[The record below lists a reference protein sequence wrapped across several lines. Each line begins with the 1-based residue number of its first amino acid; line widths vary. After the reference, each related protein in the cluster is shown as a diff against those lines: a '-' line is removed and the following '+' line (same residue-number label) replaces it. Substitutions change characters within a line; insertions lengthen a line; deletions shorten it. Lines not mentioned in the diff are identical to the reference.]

1 MYAYFDGIVHDV
13 GGSMS
18 NMILKE
24 QLDNLFN
31 PKSVAIIGASNFF
44 GKWGYNILNRVL
56 SHKQGRDIYA
66 INHKEPEVMGMKAYR
81 SVVEVP
87 GPVDFAVITVPFQD
101 VPAAMED
108 CVRKGV
114 KSAVIISGGLAE
126 TGEEGARIQREVVE
140 IARRGGIRFIGP
152 NCLGFCN
159 LYTNF
164 CTVPFLPPVETGRVA
179 LISQSGNSGQ
189 AILDYG
195 AQMGVGFS
203 KFISSGNE
211 ADLRFEDYL
220 EYLGQDEKTDIILG
234 YVEGLREGG
243 RFLELA
249 KEITQKK
256 PIIIMKVGRTDV
268 GTRAARSH
276 SSALA
281 GLDVVLDAAFKQCG
295 VIRVDKLHEVIDVA
309 VALLGQ
315 SLPRG
320 RRVGVL
326 SMSGGMAVIAADAL
340 RNEGLELPPLSAAT
354 MEKLESVMS
363 RRWSGGNPVDPAGD
377 FVSYQALWPMIED
390 ENFDAIVVIGGVAMT
405 SGYATWAP
413 ALMKHATEELGK
425 QMEEAEF
432 DAIKTTIELMAKHR
446 KPVLFTVGA
455 ARFETEGKVHFRLKE
470 SHLNL
475 YPDPEESAKV
485 LAHLV
490 RYSEYL
496 GAG

>member
-1 MYAYFDGIVHDV
+1 
-13 GGSMS
+13 MS
-18 NMILKE
+18 NMSLKE

-31 PKSVAIIGASNFF
+31 PKSVAVIGASNTF
-44 GKWGYNILNRVL
+44 GKWGYNVLNRVL
-56 SHKQGRDIYA
+56 SHKQGREIYA
-66 INHKEPEVMGMKAYR
+66 VNNKEVEVMGMKAYK

-114 KSAVIISGGLAE
+114 RSTVVISGGLAE
-126 TGEEGARIQREVVE
+126 TGEEGARIEREVLQ

-152 NCLGFCN
+152 NCLGYCN
-159 LYTNF
+159 PYANF
-164 CTVPFLPPVETGRVA
+164 CTAPFLPPIEIGRVA

-189 AILDYG
+189 SILDYG
-195 AQMGVGFS
+195 LQMGVGFS

-234 YVEGLREGG
+234 YVEGLREGR
-243 RFLELA
+243 RFLALA
-249 KEITQKK
+249 KEITRKK
-256 PIIIMKVGRTDV
+256 PIVIMKVGRTDV

-281 GLDVVLDAAFKQCG
+281 GSDAVLDSAFKQCG
-295 VIRVDKLHEVIDVA
+295 VIRVNKLHEMVDVA

-315 SLPRG
+315 PLPRG

-340 RNEGLELPPLSAAT
+340 RKEGFELPPLSAAT
-354 MEKLESVMS
+354 MEKLNSMMS

-390 ENFDAIVVIGGVAMT
+390 EGLDAIVVVGGVAMT

-413 ALMKHATEELGK
+413 ALMKHATEEVGK

-432 DAIKTTIELMAKHR
+432 DAIKTTIDLMAEHR

-455 ARFETEGKVHFRLKE
+455 ARFETEGKVPLKLKE

-475 YPDPEESAKV
+475 FPDPEESAKV

-490 RYSEYL
+490 RYNEYMGSAASPL
-496 GAG
+496 QVAES

>member
-1 MYAYFDGIVHDV
+1 
-13 GGSMS
+13 MS
-18 NMILKE
+18 NMSLKE

-31 PKSVAIIGASNFF
+31 PKSVAVIGASNTF
-44 GKWGYNILNRVL
+44 GKWGYNVLNRVL
-56 SHKQGRDIYA
+56 SHKNGREIYA
-66 INHKEPEVMGMKAYR
+66 VNNKEGEVMGMKAYK

-114 KSAVIISGGLAE
+114 RSAVVISGGLAE
-126 TGEEGARIQREVVE
+126 TGQEGAGIEREVLQ

-152 NCLGFCN
+152 NCLGYCN
-159 LYTNF
+159 PYANF
-164 CTVPFLPPVETGRVA
+164 CTAPFLPPIEIGRVA

-189 AILDYG
+189 SILDYG
-195 AQMGVGFS
+195 LQMGVGFS

-234 YVEGLREGG
+234 YVEGLREGR

-249 KEITQKK
+249 KEITRKK
-256 PIIIMKVGRTDV
+256 PIVIMKVGRTDV

-281 GLDVVLDAAFKQCG
+281 GSDAVLDSAFKQCG
-295 VIRVDKLHEVIDVA
+295 VIRVNTLHEVVDVA

-315 SLPRG
+315 PLPQG

-340 RNEGLELPPLSAAT
+340 RKEGFELPPLSAST
-354 MEKLESVMS
+354 MEKLNSMMS

-390 ENFDAIVVIGGVAMT
+390 EGLDAIVVVGGVAMT

-413 ALMKHATEELGK
+413 ALMKHATEEVGK

-432 DAIKTTIELMAKHR
+432 DAIKTTIDLMAEHR
-446 KPVLFTVGA
+446 KPVFFTVGA
-455 ARFETEGKVHFRLKE
+455 ARFETEGKVPLKLKE

-490 RYSEYL
+490 RYNEYMGSVNSPL
-496 GAG
+496 QVAER

>member
-1 MYAYFDGIVHDV
+1 
-13 GGSMS
+13 MS
-18 NMILKE
+18 NIILKE

-31 PKSVAIIGASNFF
+31 PRAVAVIGASNFF
-44 GKWGYNILNRVL
+44 GKWGYNVLNRVL
-56 SHKQGRDIYA
+56 SHKQGREIYA
-66 INHKEPEVMGMKAYR
+66 VNNKEPEVMGMKAYS

-87 GPVDFAVITVPFQD
+87 GPVDFAVITVPFQY

-126 TGEEGARIQREVVE
+126 AGEEGARIQQEAVK
-140 IARRGGIRFIGP
+140 IAQRGGVRFIGP

-159 LYTNF
+159 PYANF
-164 CTVPFLPPVETGRVA
+164 CTVPFMPPIETGHVA
-179 LISQSGNSGQ
+179 LISQSGNLGQ

-195 AQMGVGFS
+195 LQMGVGFS

-211 ADLRFEDYL
+211 GDLRFEDYL
-220 EYLGQDEKTDIILG
+220 EYLAQDEKTEVILG
-234 YVEGLREGG
+234 YVEGLREGK
-243 RFLELA
+243 RFLALA
-249 KEITQKK
+249 REITKRK
-256 PIIIMKVGRTDV
+256 PIVIMKVGRTDV
-268 GTRAARSH
+268 GSRAARSH

-281 GLDVVLDAAFKQCG
+281 GSDATLDSAFKQCG
-295 VIRVDKLHEVIDVA
+295 VIRVEKLHEMVDVA

-340 RNEGLELPPLSAAT
+340 RKEGLELPPLSAAT
-354 MEKLESVMS
+354 MEKLESMMS

-390 ENFDAIVVIGGVAMT
+390 ENFDAILVIGGVAMT

-413 ALMKHATEELGK
+413 PLMKKATQEVGM
-425 QMEEAEF
+425 QMEEPEL
-432 DAIKTTIELMAKHR
+432 DNIKTTIDLMAKHR

-455 ARFETEGKVHFRLKE
+455 ARFETQGRVPLTLKQ

-475 YPDPEESAKV
+475 YPDPEESAKI

-490 RYSEYL
+490 RYSEYRS
-496 GAG
+496 AG

>member
-1 MYAYFDGIVHDV
+1 
-13 GGSMS
+13 MS
-18 NMILKE
+18 NMRLKE

-31 PKSVAIIGASNFF
+31 PKSVAVIGASNTF
-44 GKWGYNILNRVL
+44 GKWGYNVLNRAL
-56 SHKQGRDIYA
+56 SHKQGREIYA
-66 INHKEPEVMGMKAYR
+66 INNKEPEVIEMKAYK

-114 KSAVIISGGLAE
+114 RSAVVISGGLSE
-126 TGEEGARIQREVVE
+126 TGEEGARVERQIVE

-159 LYTNF
+159 PYANF
-164 CTVPFLPPVETGRVA
+164 CTAPFLPPVETGHVA

-189 AILDYG
+189 SILDYG
-195 AQMGVGFS
+195 LRMGVGFS

-220 EYLGQDEKTDIILG
+220 EYVGQDEKTDIILG
-234 YVEGLREGG
+234 YVEGLREGR

-249 KEITQKK
+249 KQITRKK
-256 PIIIMKVGRTDV
+256 PIIIIKVGRTDV

-281 GLDVVLDAAFKQCG
+281 GSDVVLDAAFKQCG
-295 VIRVDKLHEVIDVA
+295 VIRVNKLHELVDVA

-315 SLPRG
+315 PLPQG

-340 RNEGLELPPLSAAT
+340 RKEGFELPPLSPAT
-354 MEKLESVMS
+354 LDKLNSLMS

-390 ENFDAIVVIGGVAMT
+390 EGFDAIVVIGGVAMT

-413 ALMKHATEELGK
+413 ATMKHATEEVGK
-425 QMEEAEF
+425 LMEEAEL
-432 DAIKTTIELMAKHR
+432 DAIKTTIDLMAKHR
-446 KPVLFTVGA
+446 KPVLFTVGS
-455 ARFETEGKVHFRLKE
+455 ARFETEGKVPLKLKE

-475 YPDPEESAKV
+475 YPDTEESARV

-496 GAG
+496 GSIASPLQVVEKWRAK

>member
-1 MYAYFDGIVHDV
+1 
-13 GGSMS
+13 MS
-18 NMILKE
+18 NMSLKA

-31 PKSVAIIGASNFF
+31 PKTVAVIGASNSF
-44 GKWGYNILNRVL
+44 GKWGYNVLNRVL
-56 SHKQGRDIYA
+56 SHKQGREIYA
-66 INHKEPEVMGMKAYR
+66 VNNKEAKVFGMKAYK

-114 KSAVIISGGLAE
+114 RSAVVISGGLAE
-126 TGEEGARIQREVVE
+126 TGEEGARIERETVE
-140 IARRGGIRFIGP
+140 IARRGCIRFIGP

-159 LYTNF
+159 PYANF
-164 CTVPFLPPVETGRVA
+164 CTAPFLPSIETGRVA

-189 AILDYG
+189 SILDYG
-195 AQMGVGFS
+195 LQMGVGFS

-211 ADLRFEDYL
+211 ADLHFEDYL
-220 EYLGQDEKTDIILG
+220 EYLGQDERTEIILG
-234 YVEGLREGG
+234 YVEGLREGT

-249 KEITQKK
+249 KEITKKK
-256 PIIIMKVGRTDV
+256 PIVIMKVGRTDV

-276 SSALA
+276 SAALA
-281 GLDVVLDAAFKQCG
+281 GSDAVLDSAFKQCG
-295 VIRVDKLHEVIDVA
+295 VIRVDKLHEVIDLA

-340 RNEGLELPPLSAAT
+340 RKEGFELPPLSAAT
-354 MEKLESVMS
+354 MEKLNSMMS

-377 FVSYQALWPMIED
+377 FVSYQALWPLIKD
-390 ENFDAIVVIGGVAMT
+390 ESLDAIVVIGGVAMT

-413 ALMKHATEELGK
+413 ALMKRATEEVGK
-425 QMEEAEF
+425 QMEEAELE
-432 DAIKTTIELMAKHR
+432 AIKTTIELMAKHH

-455 ARFETEGKVHFRLKE
+455 ARFETEGKVPLKLKE

-496 GAG
+496 GVG

>member
-1 MYAYFDGIVHDV
+1 
-13 GGSMS
+13 MS
-18 NMILKE
+18 NMSLKE

-31 PKSVAIIGASNFF
+31 PKSVAVIGASNTF
-44 GKWGYNILNRVL
+44 GKWGYNVLNRVL
-56 SHKQGRDIYA
+56 SHKNGREIYA
-66 INHKEPEVMGMKAYR
+66 VNNKEGEVMGMKAYK

-114 KSAVIISGGLAE
+114 RSAVVISGGLAE
-126 TGEEGARIQREVVE
+126 TGQEGAGIEREVLQ

-152 NCLGFCN
+152 NCLGYCN
-159 LYTNF
+159 PYANF
-164 CTVPFLPPVETGRVA
+164 CTAPFLPPIEIGRVA

-189 AILDYG
+189 SILDYG
-195 AQMGVGFS
+195 LQMGVGFS

-220 EYLGQDEKTDIILG
+220 EYLGQDEKTDIILD
-234 YVEGLREGG
+234 YVEGLREGR

-249 KEITQKK
+249 KETTKKK
-256 PIIIMKVGRTDV
+256 PIVIMKVGRTDV

-281 GLDVVLDAAFKQCG
+281 GSDVVLDSAFKQCG
-295 VIRVDKLHEVIDVA
+295 VIRVNKLHEMVDVA

-315 SLPRG
+315 PLPQG

-340 RNEGLELPPLSAAT
+340 RKEGFELPPLSAST
-354 MEKLESVMS
+354 MEKLNSMMS

-390 ENFDAIVVIGGVAMT
+390 EGLDAIVVVGGVAMT

-413 ALMKHATEELGK
+413 ALMKHATEEVGK

-432 DAIKTTIELMAKHR
+432 DAIKTTIDLMAEHR
-446 KPVLFTVGA
+446 KPVFFTVGA
-455 ARFETEGKVHFRLKE
+455 ARFETEGKVPLKLKE

-490 RYSEYL
+490 RYNEYMGSVASPL
-496 GAG
+496 QVAES

>member
-1 MYAYFDGIVHDV
+1 
-13 GGSMS
+13 MS
-18 NMILKE
+18 DMSLKE
-24 QLDNLFN
+24 QLDSLFN
-31 PKSVAIIGASNFF
+31 PKSVAVIGASNFF
-44 GKWGYNILNRVL
+44 GKWGYNVLNRVL
-56 SHKQGRDIYA
+56 SHKQGREVYA
-66 INHKEPEVMGMKAYR
+66 INKKEPEVMGMKAYK

-114 KSAVIISGGLAE
+114 RSAVVISGGLAE
-126 TGEEGARIQREVVE
+126 TGEEGARIQDKTVE

-159 LYTNF
+159 PYANF
-164 CTVPFLPPVETGRVA
+164 CTAPFLPPIEAGRVA

-189 AILDYG
+189 SILDYG
-195 AQMGVGFS
+195 LHMGVGFS

-220 EYLGQDEKTDIILG
+220 EYLGQDKNTDIILG
-234 YVEGLREGG
+234 YVEGLREGE

-249 KEITQKK
+249 KEITKKK
-256 PIIIMKVGRTDV
+256 PIVIMKVGRTDA

-281 GLDVVLDAAFKQCG
+281 GSDVVLDAAFKQCG
-295 VIRVDKLHEVIDVA
+295 VIRVERLHEVVDVA

-340 RNEGLELPPLSAAT
+340 RREGLELPPLSAVT
-354 MEKLESVMS
+354 MEKLNSMMS

-405 SGYATWAP
+405 AGYSTWAP
-413 ALMKHATEELGK
+413 ALMKQTVEGLGRQFEETELEN
-425 QMEEAEF
+425 
-432 DAIKTTIELMAKHR
+432 IKTTIDLMRKHR
-446 KPVLFTVGA
+446 KPVIFTVGA
-455 ARFETEGKVHFRLKE
+455 ARFETEGKVPQRLKQ

-475 YPDPEESAKV
+475 YPEPEESAKV

-496 GAG
+496 SEG

>member
-1 MYAYFDGIVHDV
+1 
-13 GGSMS
+13 MS
-18 NMILKE
+18 NMSLKE

-31 PKSVAIIGASNFF
+31 PRAVAVIGASNSF
-44 GKWGYNILNRVL
+44 GKWGYNVLSRVL
-56 SHKQGRDIYA
+56 SHKQGREVYA
-66 INHKEPEVMGMKAYR
+66 INNKDPEVMGMKAYR

-114 KSAVIISGGLAE
+114 KSAVVISGGLAE
-126 TGEEGARIQREVVE
+126 TGEEGARIQREALE

-159 LYTNF
+159 PYANF
-164 CTVPFLPPVETGRVA
+164 CTAPFLPPIEAGRVA
-179 LISQSGNSGQ
+179 LVSQSGNSGQ
-189 AILDYG
+189 SILDYG

-220 EYLGQDEKTDIILG
+220 EYLGQDEKTDVILG
-234 YVEGLREGG
+234 YVEGFREGK

-249 KEITQKK
+249 KEITKKK
-256 PIIIMKVGRTDV
+256 PIVIMKVGRTDV

-281 GLDVVLDAAFKQCG
+281 GSEAVLDSVFKQCG
-295 VIRVDKLHEVIDVA
+295 VIRVDKLHEVVDVA

-340 RNEGLELPPLSAAT
+340 RKEGLELPPLSAVT

-390 ENFDAIVVIGGVAMT
+390 ENFDAIVVIGGVAMA

-413 ALMKHATEELGK
+413 ALMKQATEELGE
-425 QMEEAEF
+425 QMGEAEL
-432 DAIKTTIELMAKHR
+432 DAIKTTIDLMTKHR

-455 ARFETEGKVHFRLKE
+455 ARFEVEGKVALRLKQG
-470 SHLNL
+470 HLNL
-475 YPDPEESAKV
+475 YTEAEESAKV

-496 GAG
+496 SAG

>member
-1 MYAYFDGIVHDV
+1 
-13 GGSMS
+13 MS
-18 NMILKE
+18 NMSLKE
-24 QLDNLFN
+24 QLDNLLN
-31 PKSVAIIGASNFF
+31 PKSVAVIGASNTF
-44 GKWGYNILNRVL
+44 GKWGYNVLNRVL
-56 SHKQGRDIYA
+56 SHKQGREIYA
-66 INHKEPEVMGMKAYR
+66 VNNKEVEVMGMKAYK

-114 KSAVIISGGLAE
+114 RSAVVISGGLAE
-126 TGEEGARIQREVVE
+126 TGEEGERMEREVLQ

-152 NCLGFCN
+152 NCLGYCN
-159 LYTNF
+159 PYANF
-164 CTVPFLPPVETGRVA
+164 CTAPFLPPIEIGRVA

-189 AILDYG
+189 SILDYG
-195 AQMGVGFS
+195 LQMGVGFS
-203 KFISSGNE
+203 KFISGGNE

-234 YVEGLREGG
+234 YVEGLREGR

-249 KEITQKK
+249 KEITKKK
-256 PIIIMKVGRTDV
+256 PIVIMKVGRTDV

-281 GLDVVLDAAFKQCG
+281 GSDAVLDSAFKQCG
-295 VIRVDKLHEVIDVA
+295 VIRVDRLHEVVDVA

-320 RRVGVL
+320 KRVGVL

-340 RNEGLELPPLSAAT
+340 RKEGLELPPLSAAT
-354 MEKLESVMS
+354 MEKLNSMMS

-425 QMEEAEF
+425 QMEEAELEN
-432 DAIKTTIELMAKHR
+432 IKTTIDLMTKHN
-446 KPVLFTVGA
+446 KPVLFTVGS
-455 ARFETEGKVHFRLKE
+455 ARFETEGKVPLRLKQ

-490 RYSEYL
+490 RYSEYMGSVASPL
-496 GAG
+496 QVAES

>member
-1 MYAYFDGIVHDV
+1 
-13 GGSMS
+13 MS
-18 NMILKE
+18 NTSLKE
-24 QLDNLFN
+24 QLDKLFN
-31 PKSVAIIGASNFF
+31 PKSVAIIGASNTF
-44 GKWGYNILNRVL
+44 GKWGYNVLNRVL

-66 INHKEPEVMGMKAYR
+66 VNNKEAEVMGMKAYK

-87 GPVDFAVITVPFQD
+87 WPVDFAIITVPFQD

-114 KSAVIISGGLAE
+114 RSAVVISGGLSE
-126 TGEEGARIQREVVE
+126 TGEEGASIERKVLQ
-140 IARRGGIRFIGP
+140 IARQGGIRFVGP
-152 NCLGFCN
+152 NCLGYCN
-159 LYTNF
+159 PYANF
-164 CTVPFLPPVETGRVA
+164 CTAPFLPPIETGRVA

-189 AILDYG
+189 SILDYG
-195 AQMGVGFS
+195 LQMGVGFS

-234 YVEGLREGG
+234 YVEGLREGR
-243 RFLELA
+243 RFLELT
-249 KEITQKK
+249 KEITKKK
-256 PIIIMKVGRTDV
+256 PILIMKVGRTDV

-276 SSALA
+276 SAALA
-281 GLDVVLDAAFKQCG
+281 GSDAVLDSAFKQCG
-295 VIRVDKLHEVIDVA
+295 VIRVNKLHEMVDVA
-309 VALLGQ
+309 VPLLGQ
-315 SLPRG
+315 PLPQG

-340 RNEGLELPPLSAAT
+340 RKEGFELPPLSATT
-354 MEKLESVMS
+354 MEKLNSMMS

-390 ENFDAIVVIGGVAMT
+390 EGFDAIVVIGGVAMT

-413 ALMKHATEELGK
+413 ATMKHATEEVGRL
-425 QMEEAEF
+425 MEEAEL
-432 DAIKTTIELMAKHR
+432 DAIKNTIDLMARNR

-455 ARFETEGKVHFRLKE
+455 ARFETEGKVPLKLKE

-485 LAHLV
+485 LAYLV

-496 GAG
+496 RSVTSPKR

>member
-1 MYAYFDGIVHDV
+1 
-13 GGSMS
+13 MS
-18 NMILKE
+18 NTRLKE

-31 PKSVAIIGASNFF
+31 PRAVAVIGASNTF
-44 GKWGYNILNRVL
+44 GKWGYNVLARVL
-56 SHKQGRDIYA
+56 SHGQGREVYA
-66 INHKEPEVMGMKAYR
+66 VNNKEAEVMGMKAYK
-81 SVVEVP
+81 SVLEVP
-87 GPVDFAVITVPFQD
+87 GAVDFAVITVPFQD

-114 KSAVIISGGLAE
+114 KSAVVISGGLSE
-126 TGEEGARIQREVVE
+126 TGEEGAIIEHKVLQ
-140 IARRGGIRFIGP
+140 IAQRGGLRFIGP
-152 NCLGFCN
+152 NCLGYCN
-159 LYTNF
+159 PYANF
-164 CTVPFLPPVETGRVA
+164 CTAPFLPPIETGRVA

-195 AQMGVGFS
+195 LQMGVGFS

-234 YVEGLREGG
+234 YVEGLREGR
-243 RFLELA
+243 RFLELT
-249 KEITQKK
+249 KEITKKK
-256 PIIIMKVGRTDV
+256 PILIMKVGRTDV

-276 SSALA
+276 SAALA
-281 GLDVVLDAAFKQCG
+281 GSDAVLDSAFKQCG
-295 VIRVDKLHEVIDVA
+295 AIRVNKLHEMVDVA
-309 VALLGQ
+309 VSLLGQ
-315 SLPRG
+315 PRPQG

-340 RNEGLELPPLSAAT
+340 RKEGFELPPLSAST
-354 MEKLESVMS
+354 LDKLNSMMS

-390 ENFDAIVVIGGVAMT
+390 EGFDAIVVIGGVAMT

-413 ALMKHATEELGK
+413 TTMKRATEEVGRL
-425 QMEEAEF
+425 MEEAEL
-432 DAIKTTIELMAKHR
+432 DAIKTTIDLMAKHR

-455 ARFETEGKVHFRLKE
+455 ARFETEGKVPLKLKE

-475 YPDPEESAKV
+475 YTSPEESAKV

-490 RYSEYL
+490 RYNEYL
-496 GAG
+496 RSVLSAR